1 MFKFIHIADVH
12 LDTHFLSKNEW
23 LRERLRSS
31 LREAFKRVID
41 LCIEEKANAL
51 LIAGDLFD
59 NDKLSFQTEQ
69 FLVDSFKRL
78 EKNNIVVIYTTGNH
92 DPGDATYR
100 ANNIKWSSNVRAIK
114 NEDVEIV
121 DIIDKKGKCIA
132 KVVGVGHKTSKE
144 SRNLIKKFP
153 EKEVGVTYIGL
164 AHASVINAFEVNKHD
179 KYLPTSINDLE
190 SKNYDYWAL
199 GHIHKRQCISDLQEI
214 HYCGNIQ
221 GRHPRETGIKGGLLV
236 TIDNEVVSVEF
247 KQLSSIRWETIT
259 IDTLAGMQSYEELKN
274 KILEEVL
281 VYVEVNNCDKNNLIA
296 RIELVGSCLLKT
308 ELEEE
313 SNIEELENDI
323 RSDLDLLE
331 IEVKIDKL
339 THSVDIENYI
349 EGNHVLSEILTVIKS
364 FEENDEY
371 IDRLSKIE
379 FINNDAKKNSKQD
392 YIKEIVKELGAEIV
406 SRMVGEKK

>member
-41 LCIEEKANAL
+41 LCIEEKVNAL

-59 NDKLSFQTEQ
+59 NDKLSFKTEQ

-92 DPGDATYR
+92 DPGDEGYR
-100 ANNIKWSSNVRAIK
+100 TSSIEWSRNVHVAKTEEVRIF
-114 NEDVEIV
+114 DVV
-121 DIIDKKGKCIA
+121 DEEGKCIA

-153 EKEVGVTYIGL
+153 EKETGITYVGL
-164 AHASVINAFEVNKHD
+164 AHASVINALEVTRHD
-179 KYLPTSINDLE
+179 KYLPTKINDLE

-199 GHIHKRQCISDLQEI
+199 GHIHKRQRISDLQEI
-214 HYCGNIQ
+214 YYCGNIQ

-247 KQLSSIRWETIT
+247 KQLASIRWETIT
-259 IDTLAGMQSYEELKN
+259 IDTLVGMKSYEELKN
-274 KILEEVL
+274 KILEEIL
-281 VYVEVNNCDKNNLIA
+281 VYIEVNNCDKSNLIS

-313 SNIEELENDI
+313 SNLEELENDI
-323 RSDLDLLE
+323 KSDLDLLE

-339 THSVDIENYI
+339 THSVDVDSYT
-349 EGNHVLSEILTVIKS
+349 EGNHVLSEILTVIAN
-364 FEENDEY
+364 FEKNDEY
-371 IDRLSKIE
+371 IDRLSEIE
-379 FINNDAKKNSKQD
+379 FINSDAKKNNKQD
-392 YIKEIVKELGAEIV
+392 YIKEIIKELGAEIV
-406 SRMVGEKK
+406 SRMVVEKK